1 MVSARAVPGWAS
13 IGALFV
19 LGSVA
24 TLLLPWLG
32 PQMSLRAAD
41 GLWRAGRY
49 HEALAAYERLV
60 PDLPPAQL
68 RLGMIYV
75 LRGERGPAERAI
87 RRAMQRGLT
96 NADYQLALLY
106 LGRALADAGRS
117 ELATH
122 TWLLMEACHPAQVC
136 RYRAVARLLAADL
149 ALTEGA
155 YAQARTGLQAALA
168 EPLPASWA
176 NFARYRLALLEAG
189 MDSEAALG
197 LLAHLA
203 GPRAATDPWL
213 DPLLPAV
220 GHGPEDLRR
229 LLTTPPDQ
237 RSQLLGQFYLERG
250 FLRLAEAQ
258 FAAVSRPDAATMD
271 DRALYAA
278 VTQWHTDGNIEELEA
293 VVARYPD
300 EWRMGL
306 ILVMAYLRSNADS
319 AATQQLEL
327 LMATQPATAELE
339 LVRASWHLMR
349 GEYASAQQ
357 AYQRVLDLAPAERL
371 GDYALLVARFHLS
384 TTYELCSSGLR
395 AAEIAAR
402 ARPDDATTL
411 TVLAA
416 CRYYC
421 DQPSGAAQAA
431 EMAWQA
437 GAGAEASYYLGLSL
451 ASLGEQQ
458 AAREALI
465 RAADRA
471 PAAPWRQ
478 RAELAL
484 TALR

>member
-1 MVSARAVPGWAS
+1 MVSVRALPGKALV
-13 IGALFV
+13 GALCV
-19 LGSVA
+19 LGIAVA
-24 TLLLPWLG
+24 LLLPWLG
-32 PQMSLRAAD
+32 PQMSLQAAD

-75 LRGERGPAERAI
+75 LRGERGSAERAI

-96 NADYQLALLY
+96 NTDYQLALLY

-117 ELATH
+117 ELATR
-122 TWLLMEACHPAQVC
+122 TWLLVEACHPTQVC
-136 RYRAVARLLAADL
+136 RYRAVARLLAADR

-155 YAQARTGLQAALA
+155 YAQARTGLQTALT
-168 EPLPASWA
+168 EPLPAAWA
-176 NFARYRLALLEAG
+176 NYARYRLALLEAAT
-189 MDSEAALG
+189 DEEAALG
-197 LLAHLA
+197 LLAPLA
-203 GPRAATDPWL
+203 ESQTAADPWL
-213 DPLLPAV
+213 DPLLPTV
-220 GHGPEDLRR
+220 GHRPAELRR
-229 LLTTPPDQ
+229 LLTAPPEQ
-237 RSQLLGQFYLERG
+237 RSQLLGQFYLEQG

-258 FAAVSRPDAATMD
+258 FAAVVRPGAAVMD
-271 DRALYAA
+271 NRALYAA
-278 VTQWHTDGNIEELEA
+278 VTQWRTDGSIEELEA

-300 EWRMGL
+300 AWQMGL
-306 ILVMAYLRSNADS
+306 ILVMAYLRSNADT

-327 LMATQPATAELE
+327 LAATQPATAELE

-349 GEYASAQQ
+349 GEYAPAQQ
-357 AYQRVLDLAPAERL
+357 AYQRAIDLAPAEHL
-371 GDYALLVARFHLS
+371 GDYALLVARFHLT
-384 TTYELCSSGLR
+384 TTYELCSGGLR

-421 DQPSGAAQAA
+421 DQPLAATHAA
-431 EMAWQA
+431 EMASQA
-437 GAGAEASYYLGLSL
+437 GAGAEAAYYLGLAL
-451 ASLGEQQ
+451 AALGEQQ

-465 RAADRA
+465 RAADLA

-484 TALR
+484 MALR